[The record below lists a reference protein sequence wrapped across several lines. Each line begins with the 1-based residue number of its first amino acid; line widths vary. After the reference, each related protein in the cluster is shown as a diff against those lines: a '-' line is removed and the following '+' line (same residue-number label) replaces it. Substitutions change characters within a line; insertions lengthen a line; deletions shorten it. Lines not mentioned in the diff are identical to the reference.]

1 MDNKNMI
8 APLVRP
14 YITYEDLCLLPS
26 DGNRYELFDGEAYV
40 SPSPTYD
47 HQDLVLSLAIFF
59 KQAIQDRSRVFVAPL
74 DVVLDRATAVQPD
87 LVLVLERNLGI
98 LQEVVRGVP
107 DLVVEVLS
115 PSTAAMDRGLK
126 METYARYGIGE
137 YWIVDSARSAVE
149 IHRLDPEARAYRLT
163 ATCHPGD
170 RATTP
175 LLPLLSLD
183 VAALFNI

>member
-26 DGNRYELFDGEAYV
+26 DGNRYELYDGEAYV
-40 SPSPTYD
+40 TPSPFHQ
-47 HQDLVLSLAIFF
+47 HQDLVLSLAISF

-98 LQEVVRGVP
+98 LQDVIRGVP
-107 DLVVEVLS
+107 DLVIEVLS

-126 METYARYGIGE
+126 METYARFGVGE
-137 YWIVDSARSAVE
+137 YWIVDGGRAAVE
-149 IHRLDPEARAYRLT
+149 VYRLDAEAGAYRLS
-163 ATCHPGD
+163 ATCRAGD
-170 RATTP
+170 QARTP
-175 LLPLLSLD
+175 LLPLLSVN
-183 VAALFNI
+183 VAALFAA